1 MKLKHIELKKLEIPF
16 RVSFKHA
23 SAERTTTEAVIAVAH
38 SENGVVGYGEGCPR
52 NYVTGESIE
61 SCMEFISAHYRSI
74 LTIGNVDSLRAY
86 VSTNQSAIDK
96 NPAAWCAIETA
107 ILDLL
112 GKLENK
118 SIEAVIGIP
127 EIQGSFHYTAVLGVS
142 NPKVFAAQ
150 LAQYIQVGFNDFK
163 IKISGDAAIDA
174 SNIEAIRATRPEAKI
189 RLDANNLW
197 SDANEAITYL
207 SALAPHFWAVE
218 EPIKAR
224 DYIGLKALAQRLGC
238 KIVLDESF
246 LRIEDFEQISGDSN
260 IWIPNIRI
268 SKMGGLLRSLAIAE
282 ECRKRGIKFI
292 TGAQVGETSIL
303 TRAAISL
310 ANAYRDNLLAQEGA
324 YGTHLLE
331 YDITDSPIMFSKNGV
346 VNIGANNLSGLGQ
359 NWISSDQ

>member
-23 SAERTTTEAVIAVAH
+23 SAERTTTETVIAEAH
-38 SENGVVGYGEGCPR
+38 SENGMIGYGEGCPR
-52 NYVTGESIE
+52 SYVTGESIE
-61 SCMEFISAHYRSI
+61 SCMDFMASHHQSI
-74 LTIGNVDSLRAY
+74 VSIDSIDSLRAF
-86 VSTNQSAIDK
+86 VSATQPAIDK

-107 ILDLL
+107 ILDSL
-112 GKLENK
+112 GKLEEK

-150 LAQYIQVGFNDFK
+150 LAQYIQIGFNDFK
-163 IKISGDAAIDA
+163 VKISGDAGVDV
-174 SNIEAIRATRPEAKI
+174 SNIAAIRTARPEAKI

-197 SDANEAITYL
+197 NSADEAIAYL
-207 SALAPHFWAVE
+207 STFSSDFWAVE

-224 DYIGLKALAQRLGC
+224 DYAGLKILAEHLGC
-238 KIVLDESF
+238 KIILDESF
-246 LRIEDFEQISGDSN
+246 LRIEDFEKLSGDPSV
-260 IWIPNIRI
+260 WIPNIRI

-292 TGAQVGETSIL
+292 IGAQVGETSIL
-303 TRAAISL
+303 TRTALSL
-310 ANAYRDNLLAQEGA
+310 ANTYRDNLIAQEGA

-331 YDITDSPIMFSKNGV
+331 HDITDSPIMFGK
-346 VNIGANNLSGLGQ
+346 SGIVKQ
-359 NWISSDQ
+359 NELTMHGLAIHVKC